1 MNVPPKA
8 LFSNLNEVCA
18 TNKTEKSHEC
28 LSPSFESAS
37 IHSAAIASL
46 MLNWMVEQPLE
57 KKERKSQ
64 DFMTLNM
71 QGLLIALWNES
82 AGILILFLA

>member
-8 LFSNLNEVCA
+8 LVSNLNEVCA
-18 TNKTEKSHEC
+18 TNKTEESHEC
-28 LSPSFESAS
+28 SSPSFESAS

-57 KKERKSQ
+57 KKEEKVKTLWLWICKDSWLPFEMSQ
-64 DFMTLNM
+64 P
-71 QGLLIALWNES
+71 AY
-82 AGILILFLA
+82 

>member
-18 TNKTEKSHEC
+18 TNKTEESHEC
-28 LSPSFESAS
+28 SSPSFESAS

-46 MLNWMVEQPLE
+46 MLN
-57 KKERKSQ
+57 
-64 DFMTLNM
+64 
-71 QGLLIALWNES
+71 
-82 AGILILFLA
+82 